1 MASPPARDNAGAL
14 KSRLKGFI
22 NGIKRSVSRNKFQ
35 DGSSR
40 RGRAYSDLVRVFG
53 VLPVEPCTACA
64 YGTVVF
70 CCRETH
76 HMELNLPPD
85 R

>member
-22 NGIKRSVSRNKFQ
+22 NGIKRSVSRNKFH

-40 RGRAYSDLVRVFG
+40 RGRAYSDVVRVFD
-53 VLPVEPCTACA
+53 VLPVKPCIACA

-70 CCRETH
+70 RCRETH
-76 HMELNLPPD
+76 LMGLSLPPD